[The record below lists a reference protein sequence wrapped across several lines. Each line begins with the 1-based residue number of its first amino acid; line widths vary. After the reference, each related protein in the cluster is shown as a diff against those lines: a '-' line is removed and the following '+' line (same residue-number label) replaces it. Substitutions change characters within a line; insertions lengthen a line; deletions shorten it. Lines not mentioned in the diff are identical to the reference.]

1 MLSSRFAFLSLVL
14 GVVGFVNASP
24 FSSADLLTNAD
35 TCTDARNSSCSLP
48 DAPCSSKADID
59 LALKTYVPDVSVFWG
74 GRYPSD
80 SKKSVKTKAEDCAR
94 NQTNGGTIG
103 MVLCQQKNITM
114 PNDPAHEL
122 WVYASQQFA
131 GYAKGKVLV
140 ALGAALFE
148 KATFF
153 SAELPALI
161 KNTNAKSIISVDVG
175 TPDFKELCYWHCADG
190 KDCSVGIIS
199 YIAILNLI

>member
-1 MLSSRFAFLSLVL
+1 MLSSRFAFISLVL
-14 GVVGFVNASP
+14 GVVGYVNASP

-35 TCTDARNSSCSLP
+35 TCTDAPSCDPPSVL
-48 DAPCSSKADID
+48 CSSKADID
-59 LALKTYVPDVSVFWG
+59 LALTTYVPDVSVFWG

-80 SKKSVKTKAEDCAR
+80 SKTSVKTKAEDCAR
-94 NQTNGGTIG
+94 KQTKGGTIG

-114 PNDPAHEL
+114 PKNPADEL
-122 WVYASQQFA
+122 WVYASEKFA
-131 GYAKGKVLV
+131 GHAKGKVLV
-140 ALGAALFE
+140 TLGAALFE

-161 KNTNAKSIISVDVG
+161 KNTNAKSIVSVDVG
-175 TPDFKELCYWHCADG
+175 TTDFKELCYWHCADG